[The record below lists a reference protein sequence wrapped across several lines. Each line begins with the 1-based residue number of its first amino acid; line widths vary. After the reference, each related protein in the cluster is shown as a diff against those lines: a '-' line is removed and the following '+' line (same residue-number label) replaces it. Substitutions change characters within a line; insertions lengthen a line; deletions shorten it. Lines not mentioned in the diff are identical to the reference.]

1 MSTGFDYNRM
11 SMLLAVLEK
20 RAGYFFNN
28 MDAYVNVIGG
38 LKLDEPAADLTV
50 ALALVSSLKDKA
62 VDDNTIA
69 FGEVG
74 LAGEI
79 RAVNNCELRIA
90 EANRLGFNRCIIP
103 FHNYKSISSSYKA
116 TIDIIPVRNIRE
128 AFSALVEE

>member
-1 MSTGFDYNRM
+1 M

-79 RAVNNCELRIA
+79 RAVNNCEQ
-90 EANRLGFNRCIIP
+90 LGFERCIIP
-103 FHNYKSISSSYKA
+103 FHNYKSISNQLKTS
-116 TIDIIPVRNIRE
+116 TDIIPVRNIRE